1 MAIIKVTLGGCG
13 ISIKDANGNMRHVL
27 KTPEDGPFECD
38 DKHAESL
45 VKLGRAEYVG
55 KRILAESIFVPGTD
69 SESDKQ
75 EESGNL
81 TGHMDAAELETWDY
95 NDLKKLAAD
104 MGVKP
109 EGQKKADYI
118 AAIVAVEVEIEEAA
132 IVEDDDELPDLSA
145 ADPE

>member
-1 MAIIKVTLGGCG
+1 MAVIKVILGGCG
-13 ISIKDANGNMRHVL
+13 IKYTDPNGNARHVL

-45 VKLGRAEYVG
+45 VRMGRAEYVG
-55 KRILAESIFVPGTD
+55 KCIMADSIIVPGTD
-69 SESDKQ
+69 SEGDDQKDA
-75 EESGNL
+75 GVL
-81 TGHMDAAELETWDY
+81 TGHMDPEELAEWDY

-118 AAIVAVEVEIEEAA
+118 AAICAVEVEIEEAA
-132 IVEDDDELPDLSA
+132 IVDDSDELPDLEV